1 MSESTQRVDKYL
13 WNVRIYK
20 TRSIAIDACNGGKI
34 KLNGSN
40 TKPSKELKP
49 GDQINFKRGVVHH
62 TIEVVAFPKSRVPAK
77 DVLLY
82 YKDLTPESEI
92 IKLQDMKY
100 AKVEK
105 RDKGLGRPTKKERRD
120 IDKLKGG

>member
-1 MSESTQRVDKYL
+1 MDASKRIDKYL
-13 WNVRIYK
+13 WAVRIFK

-34 KLNGSN
+34 KLNGTN

-49 GDQINFKRGVVHH
+49 GDKIEFKRTVVQH
-62 TIEVVAFPKSRVPAK
+62 TIEVVSFPKSRVAAK

-82 YKDLTPESEI
+82 YKDITPDSEI
-92 IKLQDMKY
+92 LKLQDMKY
-100 AKVEK
+100 IKVE
-105 RDKGLGRPTKKERRD
+105 RREKGMGRPTKKERRD

>member
-1 MSESTQRVDKYL
+1 MSEPSQRIDKYL
-13 WNVRIYK
+13 WTIRIYK
-20 TRSIAIDACNGGKI
+20 TRSMATDACNGGKI

-49 GDQINFKRGVVHH
+49 GDSIEFKRGVVQH

-82 YKDLTPESEI
+82 YKDLTPETEI
-92 IKLQDMKY
+92 LKLQDMKY
-100 AKVEK
+100 VKVE
-105 RDKGLGRPTKKERRD
+105 RREKGKGRPTKKERRD
-120 IDKLKGG
+120 IDRLKGS

>member
-1 MSESTQRVDKYL
+1 MESSQRIDKYL
-13 WNVRIYK
+13 WVVRIFK

-49 GDQINFKRGVVHH
+49 GDKIYFKRSVVQY
-62 TIEVVAFPKSRVPAK
+62 TIEVITFPKSRIPAK

-82 YKDLTPESEI
+82 YKDLTPESELL
-92 IKLQDMKY
+92 KLQDIKY
-100 AKVEK
+100 VKVER

-120 IDKLKGG
+120 IDKLKGN